1 MAFNSEILRAQ
12 ARPAAT
18 FLKALSNDRRLAIA
32 CLLARSE
39 MSVGELEVLVGV
51 SQSALSQHLARLRR
65 DRLVKTRREAQT
77 IYYSLNGSKVLSLL
91 HAIYPLFV
99 TEGETKD
106 GKAALRGGGDVGQQH
121 PTLMDEAD

>member
-1 MAFNSEILRAQ
+1 MSFNSETLRAQ

-77 IYYSLNGSKVLSLL
+77 IYYSLNGGKVLTLL
-91 HAIYPLFV
+91 QTLYPMFV
-99 TEGETKD
+99 TEGD
-106 GKAALRGGGDVGQQH
+106 GKTEGKALRGGGDAGVH
-121 PTLMDEAD
+121 PTMMDEAD

>member
-1 MAFNSEILRAQ
+1 MAFDSESLRAE
-12 ARPAAT
+12 ARPAAA
-18 FLKALSNDRRLAIA
+18 FLKAVSNERRLAIV

-77 IYYSLNGSKVLSLL
+77 IYYSLNGGKVLALL
-91 HAIYPLFV
+91 EALQPLFV
-99 TEGETKD
+99 RPREEETESRGM
-106 GKAALRGGGDVGQQH
+106 RGGGDVGQQH

>member
-1 MAFNSEILRAQ
+1 MVFDSENLRAQ
-12 ARPAAT
+12 ARPAAA
-18 FLKALSNDRRLAIA
+18 FLKALGNDRRLAIA

-77 IYYSLNGSKVLSLL
+77 IYYSLNGSKVLALL
-91 HAIYPLFV
+91 QALYPMFV
-99 TEGETKD
+99 AESDTTD
-106 GKAALRGGGDVGQQH
+106 GKKLRGGGDVGQAH